1 MLCNSC
7 KTLYNV
13 LINSHVI
20 ILGLTFWGEVQY
32 KKESLLILD
41 LQRLASL

>member
-1 MLCNSC
+1 M
-7 KTLYNV
+7 
-13 LINSHVI
+13 
-20 ILGLTFWGEVQY
+20 ILGLAFWGEVQY